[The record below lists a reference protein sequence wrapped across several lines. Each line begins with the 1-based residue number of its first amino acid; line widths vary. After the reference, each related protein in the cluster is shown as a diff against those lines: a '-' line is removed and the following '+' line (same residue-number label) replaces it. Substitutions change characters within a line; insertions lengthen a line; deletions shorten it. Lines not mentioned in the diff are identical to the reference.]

1 MTKAAAAPDF
11 VRSKKETAE
20 RLGISVQT
28 LDRMRDQLPRIKI
41 SERRVGFRDFDI
53 AKFITARTHAA

>member
-41 SERRVGFRDFDI
+41 SERRVGFRDSDI